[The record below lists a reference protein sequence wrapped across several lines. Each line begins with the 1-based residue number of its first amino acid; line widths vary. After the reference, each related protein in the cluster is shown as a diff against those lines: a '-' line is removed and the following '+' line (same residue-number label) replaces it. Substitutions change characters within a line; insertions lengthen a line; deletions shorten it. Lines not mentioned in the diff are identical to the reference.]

1 VKGNG
6 NSFSSS
12 NSNVSYITC
21 YDFKNVNGGYMDL
34 VIGLL
39 TLLGVGYLIYKDNTK

>member
-1 VKGNG
+1 
-6 NSFSSS
+6 
-12 NSNVSYITC
+12 
-21 YDFKNVNGGYMDL
+21 MDL